1 MMYKR
6 LFLLFNLC
14 CLFISLHAQDLNTRV
29 QILSPKVQSANKRI
43 LDVLESGIVEF
54 MNGRKW
60 STDVIKPQERIDC
73 NLVINIT
80 EWDGSSPNFKAEAQ
94 IQVSR
99 PVYNSSYNSTLLN
112 LSDPFFDF
120 YYIEGQAIDFS
131 DQNYISNLSSLLA
144 FYANIAVGLDCDSFS
159 KLSGNPYFAKAQ
171 NILNN
176 AQNSPN
182 AGWKA
187 FEGLRNR
194 FWLIENLN
202 NKSFIPL
209 REAFYVYHRNGLDEM
224 SDNPAKAR
232 QTIAQLLPELE
243 KLDQQKQGAMLTQL
257 FFTAKAD
264 ELINILKN
272 ANTPDKMRAA
282 QILMKLDPTN
292 AAKYES
298 LKK

>member
-1 MMYKR
+1 MLPR
-6 LFLLFNLC
+6 LFLLLILC
-14 CLFISLHAQDLNTRV
+14 GLSTSLMGQDLNTRV
-29 QILSPKVQSANKRI
+29 QVLSPKIQSANKRI
-43 LDVLESGIVEF
+43 LEGLETAMVDF

-60 STDVIKPQERIDC
+60 SNDVIKPQERIDC

-94 IQVSR
+94 LQLSR

-112 LSDPFFDF
+112 LSDPYFDF
-120 YYIEGQAIDFS
+120 YYAEGQAIDFS
-131 DQNYISNLSSLLA
+131 DQNYLSNLSSLLA
-144 FYANIAVGLDCDSFS
+144 FYANIVVGLDNDSFNR
-159 KLSGNPYFAKAQ
+159 LGGNPYFTKAQ

-182 AGWKA
+182 LGWKA

-209 REAFYVYHRNGLDEM
+209 REAFYVYHRYGLDEL
-224 SDNPAKAR
+224 SDNPSKAR
-232 QTIAQLLPELE
+232 KAMVEVLPELE

-272 ANTPDKMRAA
+272 APSADRMKAA

-292 AAKYES
+292 SAKYES

>member
-1 MMYKR
+1 MIYKR

>member
-60 STDVIKPQERIDC
+60 SSDVIKPQERIDC

-159 KLSGNPYFAKAQ
+159 KLNGNPYFAKAQ

-272 ANTPDKMRAA
+272 ANTADKMRAA

-292 AAKYES
+292 VAKYES

>member
-1 MMYKR
+1 V
-6 LFLLFNLC
+6 
-14 CLFISLHAQDLNTRV
+14 FISLHAQDLNTRV

-60 STDVIKPQERIDC
+60 SSDVIKPQERIDC

>member
-1 MMYKR
+1 MYKR

-60 STDVIKPQERIDC
+60 SSDVIKPQERIDC

-272 ANTPDKMRAA
+272 ANTPDKMRAV

>member
-292 AAKYES
+292 VAKYES

>member
-144 FYANIAVGLDCDSFS
+144 FYANIAVGLDYDSFS

>member
-60 STDVIKPQERIDC
+60 SSDVIKPQERIDC

-112 LSDPFFDF
+112 LSDQFFDF

-232 QTIAQLLPELE
+232 QTITQLLPELE

-272 ANTPDKMRAA
+272 ANPADKMRAA

-292 AAKYES
+292 VAKYES

>member
-14 CLFISLHAQDLNTRV
+14 CVFISLHAQDLNTRV

-60 STDVIKPQERIDC
+60 SSDVIKPQERIDC

>member
-60 STDVIKPQERIDC
+60 SSDVIKPQERIDC

-292 AAKYES
+292 VAKYES